1 MKIVTAAEMREI
13 DRITSKRYG
22 VPSLT
27 LMENAGA
34 AVAEFTLR
42 EYPKAHTFGVIC
54 GKGNNGGDGFVAAR
68 KLHEAGKQIEVL
80 LLADPA
86 ELKGDAAEMYKKL
99 PVKVVIARNEDELK
113 GEAAQDVFAADV
125 LVDAILGTG
134 FKPPV
139 SGVYEEAIFSLR
151 LAANSRPVIAVD
163 IPSGADAD
171 AMVPRLGADSD
182 AAAAFA
188 AMEGWPVPAAAIV
201 TFTAPRPAHLFDWSL
216 TAGPIVVADI
226 GSPRDAIVSALNL
239 RIVTAIDVIELLE
252 PRKPDAHKGNFGH
265 VLVVGGSVGKAG
277 APAMA
282 GMAALRAGSGL
293 VTVAVPRSILP
304 TVAGFMPE
312 LMTEALEETEVGT
325 ISMRALE
332 YGRMEKL
339 MEGKSVVAIG
349 PGVSRHPESAEFVRS
364 LVARCE
370 LPVVLD
376 ADGLN
381 AFEGCASKLDGSERT
396 LVLTP
401 HPGEMARLTGLPAEG
416 IQRDRV
422 GVARKFANERR
433 AIVVVKGWRSLI
445 ASPSGSVA
453 VNTTGNPGMASGGTG
468 DILTGLTAGLL
479 AQKGASDLSP
489 GSESDANKGELTDA
503 KELVERIN
511 KKMTVAFVE
520 AAVYMHGLA
529 GDLARDELGEHSMT
543 ATDLLRFLP
552 AAFRVAGERAGDK
565 FVRVSG

>member
-13 DRITSKRYG
+13 DRITSERYG

-42 EYPKAHTFGVIC
+42 EYPLARSFGVIC

-68 KLHEAGKQIEVL
+68 KLHEAGKQVRVL
-80 LLADPA
+80 LLGDPG

-99 PVKVVIARNEDELK
+99 PVKAVIARNDGELK
-113 GEAAQDVFAADV
+113 SEAARQVFAADV

-139 SGVYEEAIFSLR
+139 KELYGAAIQR
-151 LAANSRPVIAVD
+151 LQDCAGEDQPVVAVD
-163 IPSGADAD
+163 IASGAEAD
-171 AMVPRLGADSD
+171 Q
-182 AAAAFA
+182 
-188 AMEGWPVPAAAIV
+188 METYGSEGTNPSATV
-201 TFTAPRPAHLFDWSL
+201 TFTAPRPFHVFGWG
-216 TAGPIVVADI
+216 TRGPTVVASI
-226 GSPRDAIVSALNL
+226 GSPQEAVESSLGL
-239 RIVTAIDVIELLE
+239 DVITARELSLLLGA
-252 PRKPDAHKGNFGH
+252 RVPDVNKGDFGH
-265 VLVVGGSVGKAG
+265 VLIVGGSVGKAG
-277 APAMA
+277 APAMTA
-282 GMAALRAGSGL
+282 MAVLRAGAGL

-304 TVAGFMPE
+304 TVAGFAPE

-349 PGVSRHPESAEFVRS
+349 PGISRHPESAEFVRT
-364 LVARCE
+364 LVAKCT
-370 LPVVLD
+370 LPIVLD

-381 AFEGCASKLDGSERT
+381 AFEGCAGKLDGSKRT

-401 HPGEMARLTGLPAEG
+401 HPGEMARLTGFSTG
-416 IQRDRV
+416 TIQKDRV
-422 GVARKFANERR
+422 GVTRRFAAEHGCI
-433 AIVVVKGWRSLI
+433 AVLKGWRTLL
-445 ASPSGSVA
+445 APPEGA
-453 VNTTGNPGMASGGTG
+453 VWVNPTGNPGMATGGTG
-468 DILTGLTAGLL
+468 DILTGMVAGLMAQHPSKEGRASL
-479 AQKGASDLSP
+479 AAIYL
-489 GSESDANKGELTDA
+489 
-503 KELVERIN
+503 
-511 KKMTVAFVE
+511 
-520 AAVYMHGLA
+520 HGLA

-552 AAFRVAGERAGDK
+552 AAFRVAGERATDK

>member
-13 DRITSKRYG
+13 DRITSERYG

-34 AVAEFTLR
+34 AVAEFTRR
-42 EYPKAHTFGVIC
+42 EYPKAHTFAVIC

-68 KLHEAGKQIEVL
+68 KLHEAGKQIKVL

-99 PVKVVIARNEDELK
+99 PVKVVIAHNEGELK

-188 AMEGWPVPAAAIV
+188 AMEGWPAPAAAIV

-252 PRKPDAHKGNFGH
+252 PRKPDAHKGDFGH

-282 GMAALRAGSGL
+282 AMAALRAGSGL

-381 AFEGCASKLDGSERT
+381 AFEGCASKLDGSKRT